1 MVSRRL
7 KVIFM
12 VTMFLVSCAT
22 MKLPGQSGA
31 DYILQ
36 RDASQFVMLLESA
49 ADNTCKQS
57 KIVNTE
63 IIDYPKNPGKDPWT
77 ERWTVDRCGNLVYYK
92 VEFTPSPRRGTDFS
106 VSVWK

>member
-1 MVSRRL
+1 MASWRL
-7 KVIFM
+7 KVILM
-12 VTMFLVSCAT
+12 VTLFLASCAT

-31 DYILQ
+31 SYLLQ
-36 RDASQFVMLLESA
+36 RDASQFVMLLESS

-77 ERWTVDRCGNLVYYK
+77 ERWTVDRCGSLVYYK
-92 VEFTPSPRRGTDFS
+92 VKFTPSSGGGTDFS

>member
-1 MVSRRL
+1 MFCLRL
-7 KVIFM
+7 IVIFG
-12 VTMFLVSCAT
+12 VTIFFIGCAT

-31 DYILQ
+31 NYILQ

-49 ADNTCKQS
+49 ADNTCKHS

-92 VEFTPSPRRGTDFS
+92 VVFTPSPEGGTKFS
-106 VSVWK
+106 VSLWK